1 MLIGITLW
9 EFISVLLCTAF
20 LFSKCLHRGIV
31 CKAIIL
37 TISLVFAAILGGQ
50 LSDLLVTGRY
60 VDVLTLSN
68 IYSYSDVGWK
78 ILLSSAFIV
87 FVCLG
92 LTLFVAITAKKGWYK
107 IIGWQIVAYC
117 LFFWCVNPQGAVQS
131 FVRTCYSTVNQSFYS
146 PNAKMRDLQQKMYAK
161 DSIYDNDVDVSRIF
175 DLRGKNVVVVFA
187 EGFAAEFI
195 EKFNHHKGLTPN
207 LDKFLDEGVYFKDY
221 FNHTASTFRGLRGQL
236 TSSYQLRRGYSNTDV
251 KNGLAQI
258 SGDEL
263 KKTLSGTLISVPH
276 ILRDHN
282 YHSYF
287 LSTHL
292 NNYQL
297 NMMLQTLE
305 FDRVY
310 GADDFLDTNNE
321 LTDQQLFSTLSD
333 LINNNKLQKPF
344 FIGTYNLGTHFGQDS
359 PDLKYGDGS
368 NCILNTI
375 RNFDDAFG
383 KFWNSVKDRDDI
395 VVVLTA
401 DHAVIPGKLYVAT
414 FGTDR
419 SFPINQ
425 VPFVVWNRNFKH
437 QVLDAKGRNSLD
449 LAPTLLQAMG
459 IRNAP
464 NYFLGCSVFDSSCPR
479 PFEHIAN
486 VDDGFWETPSLR
498 ALDPKNPKEAE
509 IMQKVKDFYNLSE
522 DRRYL

>member
-236 TSSYQLRRGYSNTDV
+236 TSSYQLR
-251 KNGLAQI
+251 
-258 SGDEL
+258 
-263 KKTLSGTLISVPH
+263 
-276 ILRDHN
+276 
-282 YHSYF
+282 
-287 LSTHL
+287 
-292 NNYQL
+292 
-297 NMMLQTLE
+297 
-305 FDRVY
+305 
-310 GADDFLDTNNE
+310 
-321 LTDQQLFSTLSD
+321 
-333 LINNNKLQKPF
+333 
-344 FIGTYNLGTHFGQDS
+344 
-359 PDLKYGDGS
+359 
-368 NCILNTI
+368 
-375 RNFDDAFG
+375 
-383 KFWNSVKDRDDI
+383 
-395 VVVLTA
+395 
-401 DHAVIPGKLYVAT
+401 
-414 FGTDR
+414 
-419 SFPINQ
+419 
-425 VPFVVWNRNFKH
+425 
-437 QVLDAKGRNSLD
+437 
-449 LAPTLLQAMG
+449 
-459 IRNAP
+459 
-464 NYFLGCSVFDSSCPR
+464 
-479 PFEHIAN
+479 
-486 VDDGFWETPSLR
+486 
-498 ALDPKNPKEAE
+498 
-509 IMQKVKDFYNLSE
+509 
-522 DRRYL
+522 